1 MPIIDEN
8 TKYKFLKLVNGK
20 EMFAMVKEMPM
31 HNQFELHF
39 PMNVSLSAAATGG
52 VLVNLGPT
60 KPFSK
65 EDHITI
71 DKDSILFM
79 NELDDKFVNL
89 YDEACTS
96 WLSIKDD
103 EKVEIKGA
111 QQVYKEE
118 REMLEKMLKKRFS
131 KEFRDFEDERL
142 LEDMIEDEYFNSS
155 SEGPNEDDIIH

>member
-8 TKYKFLKLVNGK
+8 TKYKFLILVNGK

-60 KPFSK
+60 NPFSK

-79 NELDDKFVNL
+79 NELDKICVKL
-89 YDEACTS
+89 KIIPS
-96 WLSIKDD
+96 IIKDSRLS
-103 EKVEIKGA
+103 KKIVEQCYPEYSKFRDLINT
-111 QQVYKEE
+111 YD
-118 REMLEKMLKKRFS
+118 KKRIYKS
-131 KEFRDFEDERL
+131 EISQRL
-142 LEDMIEDEYFNSS
+142 EIWN
-155 SEGPNEDDIIH
+155 I

>member
-1 MPIIDEN
+1 
-8 TKYKFLKLVNGK
+8 
-20 EMFAMVKEMPM
+20 
-31 HNQFELHF
+31 
-39 PMNVSLSAAATGG
+39 
-52 VLVNLGPT
+52 
-60 KPFSK
+60 
-65 EDHITI
+65 
-71 DKDSILFM
+71 M

-155 SEGPNEDDIIH
+155 SEGPDEDDIIH

>member
-31 HNQFELHF
+31 HQFELHF
-39 PMNVSLSAAATGG
+39 PMNVSLTAAATGG

-60 KPFSK
+60 NPFSK

-118 REMLEKMLKKRFS
+118 REMLEKMLKKRS
-131 KEFRDFEDERL
+131 K
-142 LEDMIEDEYFNSS
+142 
-155 SEGPNEDDIIH
+155 